1 MTPSAPHITTRVVR
15 NHRSL
20 RRRLPELALLADVA
34 NGPTEATRVR
44 AARHAVRFLDRSVL
58 AQADL
63 EDVLV
68 DRHLDGHPTR
78 GREARLRPQ
87 HDTLRDASAHLH
99 DYVDAPTEHTH
110 VAGLLRGVSDILQAH
125 LDDELGVLLASLRA
139 LDMTTLTAC
148 EPLLGTA
155 APPRPTARIHLP
167 LPFEVA
173 ERRVAQ
179 WSLPLQTRV
188 AGAAATTIR
197 RLAGRS
203 GRLQLPD
210 DFGITVDLAVAVQ
223 TDRVGLHVGR
233 MRTLGADDVI
243 SPVEFEV
250 VLSPGQ
256 DRFTELEVHHVTMPR
271 HPLPPMTVPPA
282 TVPPDTIQGELTD
295 AAIHA
300 VVGELASI
308 VAGR

>member
-1 MTPSAPHITTRVVR
+1 MNPSEPQITTRVVR
-15 NHRSL
+15 THRSL
-20 RRRLPELALLADVA
+20 RRRLPDLTLLADVA
-34 NGPTEATRVR
+34 DGPAEQTRVR

-78 GREARLRPQ
+78 GSAARLRPQ
-87 HDTLRDASAHLH
+87 HDTLREASARLH

-110 VAGLLRGVSDILQAH
+110 VAGLLRGVGTILQVH
-125 LDDELGVLLASLRA
+125 LDDELGVLLDSLA
-139 LDMTTLTAC
+139 NLDATTLTAC
-148 EPLLGTA
+148 EALLGAA
-155 APPRPTARIHLP
+155 APARPTARVHLP
-167 LPFEVA
+167 MSFETA
-173 ERRVAQ
+173 ERRLAR
-179 WSLPLQTRV
+179 WPLHLQTRV

-197 RLAGRS
+197 RLADRAGH
-203 GRLQLPD
+203 LPLPD

-233 MRTLGADDVI
+233 LRNHGTDHVI

-250 VLSPGQ
+250 VLSPGR
-256 DRFTELEVHHVTMPR
+256 DRFTTLEVHHATVLRDPGA
-271 HPLPPMTVPPA
+271 PGTVPAGSIPR
-282 TVPPDTIQGELTD
+282 DTLQAELTA